1 MPSSKYLKLVGLRVY
16 DLDARY
22 IGTVTDIGLMSK
34 EGGDLQLYLVVS
46 KGSENMA
53 IPVKSIRSVGDII
66 LLREG
71 YEAETI
77 EQQTGAPGTS
87 TVVPVEQ
94 SVAAARAETLSS
106 TKGQAGAGKPV
117 IPRCPSCGSALIYE
131 PRKKQWYCPRCKKYV
146 KIPAEVETKVPRCP
160 SCGLPLSYIE
170 EYGKWYCYN
179 CRRYVDVE

>member
-1 MPSSKYLKLVGLRVY
+1 MPSSKYLKLVGLKVY

-34 EGGDLQLYLVVS
+34 EEGDLQLYLVVS

-53 IPVKSIRSVGDII
+53 IPVKSIHSVGDII

-71 YEAETI
+71 YEAEAI
-77 EQQTGAPGTS
+77 EQQASAPGISTAVSAEPS
-87 TVVPVEQ
+87 TVTAHAEALNSPRVQ
-94 SVAAARAETLSS
+94 SGAE
-106 TKGQAGAGKPV
+106 KHV

-146 KIPAEVETKVPRCP
+146 KIPAEVEAKVPRCP